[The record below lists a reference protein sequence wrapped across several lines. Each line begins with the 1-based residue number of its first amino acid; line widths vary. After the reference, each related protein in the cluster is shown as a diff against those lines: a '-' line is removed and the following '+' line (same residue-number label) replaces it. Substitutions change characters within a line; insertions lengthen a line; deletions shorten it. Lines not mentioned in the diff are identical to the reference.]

1 MKIKLIKTYI
11 YVIVLTLILFSCN
24 QNKQVE
30 DNILFEEIYRPYAT
44 MSPTI
49 KGFINIADNE
59 IAENEINKFWEKIK
73 NKGTPLI
80 EKDTLDSGFKYLTFI
95 YRDSSDNIEVSFEVF
110 GIYEEYRFEDMKLRR
125 LKNTDIFY
133 RTYKVPNDICFSYRF
148 NIYDSLSEN
157 NKKLLDKYN
166 SNRIPHRDEY
176 SYSYSVINLRKN
188 EKDRNVRNIKA
199 LKGRIDTL
207 NYQVKTLNADRN
219 IYVYLPPDYDSN
231 NETNYPVIYL
241 FDAFI
246 YLNRVEVPVI
256 LDNLIHERKIKPMI
270 AVLFGTHRK
279 TREVILPL
287 NFDFKDEFVNEFIP
301 FIKGAYKVSNNPT
314 DNIIGGMSYGGLA
327 AGFIGFHHPEIFGNV
342 LSQSGSFWRGIELSD
357 SKGDWIREDWL
368 INQYLINDKRQLKLY
383 LDWGLQENFCLGS
396 NRKMVRALKRKK
408 YDFKFTEFNGW
419 HDWSNSR
426 KTFPNGLLYL
436 LENE

>member
-1 MKIKLIKTYI
+1 MKINSMKTYHYI
-11 YVIVLTLILFSCN
+11 IILILTLFSCN
-24 QNKQVE
+24 QNKQVG
-30 DNILFEEIYRPYAT
+30 DNTLFEEIYRPYAT
-44 MSPTI
+44 ISPTI
-49 KGFINIADNE
+49 KKLISISGNQIDQNE
-59 IAENEINKFWEKIK
+59 ICEFWKHIK
-73 NKGTPLI
+73 EKGTPLI
-80 EKDTLDSGFKYLTFI
+80 ENDSLDHDFKYLTFI
-95 YRDSSDNIEVSFEVF
+95 YQDSRDNIEVSFEVF
-110 GIYEEYRFEDMKLRR
+110 GIYEEYRFEDKKLRR

-133 RTYKVPNDICFSYRF
+133 RTYKVPKDICFSYRF
-148 NIYDSLSEN
+148 NIYDSILEN
-157 NKKLLDKYN
+157 NKKLLDEYN
-166 SNRIPHRDEY
+166 SNCIPHRGEY
-176 SYSYSVINLRKN
+176 SYSYSVIDLRRN
-188 EKDRNVRNIKA
+188 ENDWNIRDKKA

-241 FDAFI
+241 FDSFI

-279 TREVILPL
+279 TRELILPL

-301 FIKGAYKVSNNPT
+301 FIKGAYNVSDNPT

-396 NRKMVRALKRKK
+396 NRKMVRALKRRK
-408 YDFKFTEFNGW
+408 YDFKYTEFNGW

-436 LENE
+436 LDDE